1 MSRKGKTEVFEAKIL
16 EFEGHIDTVE
26 GHLRGI
32 HLQLEQKAESDLV
45 DLLRNDKLSCADLE
59 SKLPGHL
66 ALHSLAAQMEEIV
79 RGKMA
84 ELTQGQKE
92 ERKLME

>member
-16 EFEGHIDTVE
+16 EFEGHVDTIE
-26 GHLRGI
+26 GHLRNI
-32 HLQLEQKAESDLV
+32 HLQLDQKAESDLV
-45 DLLRNDKLSCADLE
+45 ELLRNDKVSCADVE
-59 SKLPGHL
+59 AKLPGHL
-66 ALHSLAAQMEEIV
+66 ALHALADQMDAIV
-79 RGKMA
+79 KGKMT